1 MTDMLTETEIWERA
15 HEPDA
20 TEADLGA
27 LVRLIDD
34 GHPPHCGCE
43 ECEVQ
48 DACHRHLS

>member
-1 MTDMLTETEIWERA
+1 MLTETEIWERA

-48 DACHRHLS
+48 DANHRHLS